1 MSIKIMSWVW
11 DNSPYSGSALL
22 LHLALA
28 DYANDSGECWP
39 SQVSLAAKARCSE
52 RYVRTTTSKMVDDGF
67 LEVVSASNGKSTH
80 RYRLIARNSVP
91 PRNSET
97 PTPELSDNLTG
108 TLLPKN
114 HKEPSRTINKCPYC
128 NLRLHEGKTHDC
140 GAMNM
145 RIR

>member
-11 DNSPYSGSALL
+11 DNSPYEGAALL

-28 DYANDSGECWP
+28 DFANDAGECWP
-39 SQVSLAAKARCSE
+39 SQVTLAAKARCSD
-52 RYVRTTTSKMVDDGF
+52 RYVRTMTNRMLDEGY
-67 LEVVSASNGKSTH
+67 LEIVSHSNGKTSN

-97 PTPELSDNLTG
+97 GSPELSDSLTG
-108 TLLPKN
+108 TLSPKN